1 MPGPHLVAE
10 TELGVADLELHP
22 VFFPSVTQPP
32 ARLGTGLGQGE
43 ASLCEDS
50 LLG

>member
-22 VFFPSVTQPP
+22 VFFPPVTQSP
-32 ARLGTGLGQGE
+32 AVLGQGE

>member
-10 TELGVADLELHP
+10 TELGLVGLELHP
-22 VFFPSVTQPP
+22 VFFPPVTQPP
-32 ARLGTGLGQGE
+32 ATLGIGLGQGE
-43 ASLCEDS
+43 ASPCEDS